1 MYYTLSEKEVLARL
15 KSKGSGLTEKNARE
29 RLNKY
34 GLNELKQIKHL
45 SKIKIFFSQFKS
57 YIIYILV
64 GATIISLI
72 AKEYIDAIIIFVIL
86 ILNAIL
92 GFLQEYKAEK
102 SLEALKKLANP
113 KVIVIRENK
122 EREIDARYLVP
133 GDIIIVNEG
142 SRIPADARLL
152 EGYSLRVNES
162 SLTGESTPVEKT
174 INSLKN
180 NLILQKQTN
189 MIFAGTSIVFGHG
202 RAIVTSTNM
211 NTELGKIA
219 KQIQEVGNKDT
230 PLQIKLKKLGIYITI
245 TLLILC
251 VVIILIGKFYN
262 FSFTTIFLT
271 AIAITVAAIPEGLPA
286 IVTFV

>member
-245 TLLILC
+245 TLLRKRSSRINDEKSC
-251 VVIILIGKFYN
+251 
-262 FSFTTIFLT
+262 TTTTTSSSIK
-271 AIAITVAAIPEGLPA
+271 ISRINK
-286 IVTFV
+286 

>member
-180 NLILQKQTN
+180 NLEFQ
-189 MIFAGTSIVFGHG
+189 V
-202 RAIVTSTNM
+202 
-211 NTELGKIA
+211 
-219 KQIQEVGNKDT
+219 
-230 PLQIKLKKLGIYITI
+230 
-245 TLLILC
+245 
-251 VVIILIGKFYN
+251 
-262 FSFTTIFLT
+262 
-271 AIAITVAAIPEGLPA
+271 
-286 IVTFV
+286 